1 MDGHIHNFPVWES
14 RSLLK
19 ANSPYVYRNGDMLS
33 LFDRAGNIVIR
44 AQLAIETVDILEDTK
59 SVEVF
64 VNGGENSFTCWL
76 Q

>member
-1 MDGHIHNFPVWES
+1 M
-14 RSLLK
+14 K